1 MCCRCDNETEKVSYD
16 KIKVNSVLRCTNN
29 ECRIVIDRDVN
40 GCKNIFKIFKCALE
54 GKPRPEAY
62 CRPKKILP
70 KEKTRKTVKVGITK
84 ELVV

>member
-1 MCCRCDNETEKVSYD
+1 MGVRLS
-16 KIKVNSVLRCTNN
+16 L
-29 ECRIVIDRDVN
+29 
-40 GCKNIFKIFKCALE
+40 KIFKCALE
-54 GKPRPEAY
+54 GKPKPEAY